1 MKRRKKT
8 IPETLTT
15 ACKTRD
21 NNRCRICGIPDFN
34 LQCDHIVPES
44 LGGETALDNLQTLC
58 STCNNSKGNDDAV
71 EYPIMPSIEEDWT
84 PEMVAAWQVISD
96 GIRSKRSAFSDRLQT
111 LRQTE
116 FKDRCD
122 AVFASAMRWI
132 DKGNRTST
140 IAKRIVKSDSRK
152 MSDIIM
158 KRIAEKV

>member
-1 MKRRKKT
+1 MKRRKKA

-15 ACKTRD
+15 ACKTKD

-44 LGGETALDNLQTLC
+44 LGGETTLDNLQTLC

-71 EYPIMPSIEEDWT
+71 EYPIMPPIDENRTWNSIRDEVR
-84 PEMVAAWQVISD
+84 ML
-96 GIRSKRSAFSDRLQT
+96 RNAFQQRLKG
-111 LRQTE
+111 LRQDE
-116 FKDRCD
+116 FQHRCD
-122 AVFASAMRWI
+122 TVFASAMRWI

-140 IAKRIVKSDSRK
+140 IAKRIVKSDSQK